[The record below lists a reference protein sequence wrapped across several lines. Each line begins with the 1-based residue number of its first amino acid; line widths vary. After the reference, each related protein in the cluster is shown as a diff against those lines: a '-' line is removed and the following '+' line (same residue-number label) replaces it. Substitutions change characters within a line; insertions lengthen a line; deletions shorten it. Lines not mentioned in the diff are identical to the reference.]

1 MNTLHYFNF
10 NLYLEKNNSEHYW
23 FSVTKIN
30 ILCIM
35 FKILEFFIRK
45 PFVQLYVI
53 LLTCWKPF
61 HDRIISLTEEVCY
74 ILLWNIT
81 SNTKTDMY
89 NIDLHDI
96 TEILLKMALNTK
108 MLTRQARSSLYAN
121 TQLRAH
127 RRAENKSL

>member
-1 MNTLHYFNF
+1 LNTLHYFNF
-10 NLYLEKNNSEHYW
+10 NLYLEKNNSKHYW

-45 PFVQLYVI
+45 LFVQLYVI

-108 MLTRQARSSLYAN
+108 MLNRQARSSLYAN

-127 RRAENKSL
+127 RRAENK